1 MSAAAAYVRL
11 VAALR
16 EHADLAAA
24 LRLLEWDQETFM
36 PAGVLESR
44 ARQIGL
50 LAGILHERHTAP
62 AFLDLVDDLA
72 TRLTELDAG
81 QAVDVRETKSHLDRA
96 RRLDAALIRERSALH
111 AEAHGVWIGA
121 RRDDDFAA
129 LAPFLERI
137 VATERRV
144 AAAIDAQRDPYD
156 VLLEG
161 YEPGMS
167 VAQLEP
173 VFRELRDGLVPL
185 VERLAALPAAR
196 PAPRALC
203 GDFPIAVQRQLNRTV
218 AERLGFDFATGR
230 LDEAAHPFSTSIGN
244 DVRLTTRYDARDLR
258 YALYSTIHET
268 GHGLYEQGLD
278 AAARGTPRG
287 EACSL
292 GMHESQSRLWEN
304 QVGRSEG
311 FWKFLLPVARQFFP
325 ALADTSL
332 TAALLAVNEARPS
345 LIRTESD
352 EITYNLHIILRY
364 ELERALIDDSL
375 RVADLPG
382 AWHAKMRHYLGVVP
396 GTDRDGVLQDV
407 HWAGGAIA
415 YFPTYTLGNIY
426 AAQLARAA
434 ERALGPL
441 QALLAAGEFA
451 ALLGWLRQ
459 QVHHLGQTYRAPELI
474 RRATGAPASPQPLL
488 EHLQRK
494 LAFIES
500 I

>member
-1 MSAAAAYVRL
+1 MSASAAYTQL
-11 VAALR
+11 VATLR

-44 ARQIGL
+44 ARQIGV
-50 LAGILHERHTAP
+50 LAGLLHDRHTDP

-72 TRLTELDAG
+72 TRVAELDEG
-81 QAVDVRETKSHLDRA
+81 QAVDVRETKWHLDRT
-96 RRLDAALIRERSALH
+96 RRLDTALVRERSALH

-121 RRDDDFAA
+121 RRDNDFAA

-144 AAAIDAQRDPYD
+144 AAAIDASRDPYD
-156 VLLEG
+156 VLLDG

-167 VAQLEP
+167 VAQIEP
-173 VFRELRDGLVPL
+173 VFRELRDGLLPL
-185 VERLAALPAAR
+185 VDRLAALAAQ
-196 PAPRALC
+196 PAPAALC
-203 GDFPIAVQRQLNRTV
+203 GDFPIAAQRQFNRTV
-218 AERLGFDFATGR
+218 AERLGFDFARGR

-244 DVRLTTRYDARDLR
+244 DVRLTTRYDAHDLR

-287 EACSL
+287 ESCSL
-292 GMHESQSRLWEN
+292 GVHESQSRLWEN
-304 QVGRSEG
+304 QVARSEA
-311 FWKFLLPVARQFFP
+311 FWKFLLPLARQFFP
-325 ALADTSL
+325 QLADTSL
-332 TAALLAVNEARPS
+332 AAALRAVNEARPS

-375 RVADLPG
+375 RVGDLPG

-396 GTDRDGVLQDV
+396 DTDRDGVLQDV
-407 HWAGGAIA
+407 HWASGALG

-426 AAQLARAA
+426 AAQLVRAA
-434 ERALGPL
+434 ERTLGPL
-441 QALLAAGEFA
+441 EALLAAGEFA

-459 QVHHLGQTYRAPELI
+459 HVHGLGQTYRAPQLI
-474 RRATGAPASPQPLL
+474 RRATGEPASPQPLL

-494 LAFIES
+494 LALLES
-500 I
+500 R